1 MTAGR
6 LFIVSAPSGAGKTTI
21 LQRVMTELPGLSFSI
36 SHTTRPP
43 RPGEIA
49 GRDYHFVNR
58 EDFQRMRGGRE
69 FLESAEV
76 HGNLYGTSLQ
86 AVRTQLAA
94 GLDVILDIDV
104 QGARQVKENTEI
116 RPVTIF
122 IVPPSAAELKTR
134 LTGRGT
140 DSAETIGLRLENA
153 TAELASLEMYDHVII
168 NDALT
173 EAIEMVKA
181 VILAERSRARRN
193 RSGLP
198 LPEFRKNG

>member
-1 MTAGR
+1 
-6 LFIVSAPSGAGKTTI
+6 
-21 LQRVMTELPGLSFSI
+21 
-36 SHTTRPP
+36 
-43 RPGEIA
+43 
-49 GRDYHFVNR
+49 
-58 EDFQRMRGGRE
+58 MRGGRE

-153 TAELASLEMYDHVII
+153 TAEMASLEMYDHVII
-168 NDALT
+168 NDALP

-193 RSGLP
+193 RSGQP